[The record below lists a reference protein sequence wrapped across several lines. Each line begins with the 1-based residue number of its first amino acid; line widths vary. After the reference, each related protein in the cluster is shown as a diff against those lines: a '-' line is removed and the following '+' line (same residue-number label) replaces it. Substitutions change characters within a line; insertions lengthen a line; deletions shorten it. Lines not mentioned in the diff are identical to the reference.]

1 MVQILPFAEQA
12 DTFDKIADLS
22 TVNGEP
28 FFSYQV
34 FLDCV
39 YKQNK
44 TGLNPGLRYEPDVQ
58 NVVIPWAVCPARN
71 TGGENETKGNST
83 YRGNGGT
90 KTYFSYPANRNT
102 TRPEDGPMK
111 HASAT
116 DGRGYSL
123 GQISDGLAKTYL
135 VWERNDAAVF
145 TYGVNQAPFFCGRG
159 VMVGVYDWISQ
170 AGVASQTA
178 TLPVL
183 DNLLTVTP
191 PGTWHG
197 PNPNSDHPGK
207 LFGALMAD
215 GSVRFDSLEMTNRI
229 FRARCTRAGGESDS
243 P

>member
-39 YKQNK
+39 YKQNN

-71 TGGENETKGNST
+71 TGGQNERKGNST

-90 KTYFSYPANRNT
+90 RTYISSTT
-102 TRPEDGPMK
+102 TRPEDGAMK

-123 GQISDGLAKTYL
+123 GQIADGLAKTYL

-159 VMVGVYDWISQ
+159 IMVGVYDW
-170 AGVASQTA
+170 QTA

-197 PNPNSDHPGK
+197 PNPNSDHPGDV
-207 LFGALMAD
+207 FGALMAD
-215 GSVRFDSLEMTNRI
+215 GSVRFDSLKMTNRI
-229 FRARCTRAGGESDS
+229 FRARCTRAGSEPDS